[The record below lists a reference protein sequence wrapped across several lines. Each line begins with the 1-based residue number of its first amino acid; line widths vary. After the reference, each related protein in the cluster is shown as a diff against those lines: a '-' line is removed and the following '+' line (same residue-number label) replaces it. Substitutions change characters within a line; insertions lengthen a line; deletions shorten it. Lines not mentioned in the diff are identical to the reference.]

1 MAKALS
7 FSSSGALRALNLAFP
22 LRPLGF
28 FGGGEDSDSLD
39 TSVSEPWLSLGSP
52 GVSDPVRTEQ
62 ILLTMVWQRLQ
73 HKSPRQLKSLALML
87 WSLGHLGLDGQAIHI
102 WPPC

>member
-1 MAKALS
+1 MVVRRILTALT
-7 FSSSGALRALNLAFP
+7 P
-22 LRPLGF
+22 L
-28 FGGGEDSDSLD
+28 
-39 TSVSEPWLSLGSP
+39 VSMPWLSLGSP

-62 ILLTMVWQRLQ
+62 ILLTMVWQRLG
-73 HKSPRQLKSLALML
+73 HKSQRQLKALALMP

>member
-1 MAKALS
+1 MVVRRILTALT
-7 FSSSGALRALNLAFP
+7 P
-22 LRPLGF
+22 L
-28 FGGGEDSDSLD
+28 
-39 TSVSEPWLSLGSP
+39 VSMPWLSLESP

-62 ILLTMVWQRLQ
+62 ILSTMLWQRLRHLSQ
-73 HKSPRQLKSLALML
+73 RQLEALTLMP